1 MEHTLGFS
9 REKLIDALTIICE
22 YEKLFIEKEKNKEWA
37 NFILNHVQEV
47 KEYMRQ
53 KIKEIH

>member
-53 KIKEIH
+53 KIKEIN